1 MESNKQDKPVSNLF
15 NIMENK
21 IEFKKK
27 KHTSIIKVI
36 GVGGGGGN
44 AVNHMFAQG
53 IEGVD
58 FVVCNTDMQALD
70 ASPVP
75 VKVQLGSSGLGA
87 GAIPEVAEK
96 AANESIDK
104 LKAVIDNE
112 TQMVFITAGM
122 GGGTGTGAAPVIAK
136 FAREQGLLSVAIVTL
151 PFRFEGRRKML
162 KAQQGIAELRKYVDT
177 LLVISND
184 KLREQ
189 YGDLGLGNAFARAD
203 DVLTTAAK
211 GIAELITVH
220 GYVNVDFEDVKTVMK
235 DSGKA
240 LMGSAVKSGEDRAY
254 QAIEDAMRSPL
265 LNDNDVS
272 GARNILLYIAT
283 GSEQDVT
290 MDEIS
295 VITEYISDKCG
306 DNETDV
312 IWGRGIDESMG
323 DSLSVTIIATGFDT
337 KEKVHVLFRD
347 EESQVN
353 ENTKRQEDTIKL
365 VETPGEEVS
374 AVDGYSS
381 ETVPEK
387 KDVSGI
393 IHQNKTGDDL
403 ASKDKSSDS
412 GDKIIHVLGE
422 NVENEPHTSVKEK
435 ITPVD
440 GAGQE
445 HTPLKKIVK
454 NQPAGFSEKEE
465 NTEEDTAREELNTRL
480 HEASEA
486 RKKKLAELSML
497 RNKPVS
503 EQEKVPAYKRQQI
516 QLSEPNYSS
525 DSQVSRYTLS
535 EDGKKN
541 TIIKSDNSFL
551 HDNVD

>member
-1 MESNKQDKPVSNLF
+1 MES
-15 NIMENK
+15 K

-27 KHTSIIKVI
+27 KKTSIIKVI

-96 AANESIDK
+96 AAVESIDK
-104 LKAVIDNE
+104 LKAVIDND
-112 TQMVFITAGM
+112 TQMIFITAGM

-162 KAQQGIAELRKYVDT
+162 KAQQGIAELRKHVDT

-254 QAIEDAMRSPL
+254 QAIEEAMRSPL

-295 VITEYISDKCG
+295 VITDYISDKCG

-323 DSLSVTIIATGFDT
+323 DSLGVTIIATGFDA
-337 KEKVHVLFRD
+337 KEKVHELFPDKNQPAVEKAEHREEKIELVNRLD
-347 EESQVN
+347 EKNAAPNGPSAET
-353 ENTKRQEDTIKL
+353 EQE
-365 VETPGEEVS
+365 E
-374 AVDGYSS
+374 
-381 ETVPEK
+381 
-387 KDVSGI
+387 KDVSGL
-393 IHQNKTGDDL
+393 IHKHGPVDNDLPENKPAGPEE
-403 ASKDKSSDS
+403 
-412 GDKIIHVLGE
+412 KIVHVLGE
-422 NVENEPHTSVKEK
+422 NTEGETQTSVQEK
-435 ITPVD
+435 IKSSDTIEKEDV
-440 GAGQE
+440 
-445 HTPLKKIVK
+445 PLKKIIK
-454 NQPAGFSEKEE
+454 SQPVGSVGKKEE
-465 NTEEDTAREELNTRL
+465 TAAIDESANDELNSRL
-480 HEASEA
+480 HKASEA
-486 RKKKLAELSML
+486 RKKKLSELSML
-497 RNKPVS
+497 RSKPVS
-503 EQEKVPAYKRQQI
+503 EQEKIPAYKRQHV
-516 QLSEPNYSS
+516 QLSEPNYST

>member
-15 NIMENK
+15 NVMENK
-21 IEFKKK
+21 IEFRKKK
-27 KHTSIIKVI
+27 QTSIIKVI

-58 FVVCNTDMQALD
+58 FVVCNTDMQALE

-75 VKVQLGSSGLGA
+75 VKIQLGNSGLGA
-87 GAIPEVAEK
+87 GAIPAVAEK
-96 AANESIDK
+96 AALESLDK
-104 LKAVIDNE
+104 LKAVLDTE

-162 KAQQGIAELRKYVDT
+162 KAQQGITELRKNVDT

-240 LMGSAVKSGEDRAY
+240 IMGSAVKSGEDRAY
-254 QAIEDAMRSPL
+254 KAIEEAMRSPL

-272 GARNILLYIAT
+272 GAKNILLYIST
-283 GSEQDVT
+283 GDQQDIT

-295 VITEYISDKCG
+295 VITDYISDKCG

-312 IWGRGIDESMG
+312 IWGRGFDESMG
-323 DSLSVTIIATGFDT
+323 ESLGVTIIATGFDA
-337 KEKVHVLFRD
+337 KEKMQELFPDKKRPSQELLHEEETMKMVYPTGEETSGTDKIPDQTESELKDISKLIHRSEPVVVSSDKSKQAEPVNKIVHKLNESIDSEQHTSVR
-347 EESQVN
+347 EKESQGVASEAEPPPLKKFVKGQPSGVN
-353 ENTKRQEDTIKL
+353 ENTTS
-365 VETPGEEVS
+365 VEEEVS
-374 AVDGYSS
+374 
-381 ETVPEK
+381 K
-387 KDVSGI
+387 
-393 IHQNKTGDDL
+393 
-403 ASKDKSSDS
+403 
-412 GDKIIHVLGE
+412 
-422 NVENEPHTSVKEK
+422 
-435 ITPVD
+435 
-440 GAGQE
+440 
-445 HTPLKKIVK
+445 
-454 NQPAGFSEKEE
+454 
-465 NTEEDTAREELNTRL
+465 EELNAKL
-480 HEASEA
+480 HKASEA

-497 RNKPVS
+497 RSKPVS
-503 EQEKVPAYKRQQI
+503 EQEKVPAYKRQHI

>member
-1 MESNKQDKPVSNLF
+1 MESNIQDEPVSNLF
-15 NIMENK
+15 NTMENK

-27 KHTSIIKVI
+27 RHTSIIKVI

-75 VKVQLGSSGLGA
+75 VKIQLGTTGLGA

-96 AANESIDK
+96 AAEESLDK
-104 LKAVIDNE
+104 LKTVIDAD
-112 TQMVFITAGM
+112 TQMIFITAGM

-162 KAQQGIAELRKYVDT
+162 KAQQGIIELRKNVDT

-189 YGDLGLGNAFARAD
+189 YGDLGLGNAFAHAD
-203 DVLTTAAK
+203 DVLTSAAK

-240 LMGSAVKSGEDRAY
+240 IMGSAVKSGEDRAY
-254 QAIEDAMRSPL
+254 QAIEEAMRSPL
-265 LNDNDVS
+265 LDDNDVT
-272 GARNILLYIAT
+272 GAKNILLYIST
-283 GSEQDVT
+283 GDQQDVT

-312 IWGRGIDESMG
+312 IWGRGFDENMG
-323 DSLSVTIIATGFDT
+323 ESLGVTIIATGFDA
-337 KEKVHVLFRD
+337 KEKIHQLFPEREHPTD
-347 EESQVN
+347 DINLQK
-353 ENTKRQEDTIKL
+353 NTNGKL
-365 VETPGEEVS
+365 DPASEKSSDLGD
-374 AVDGYSS
+374 ASS
-381 ETVPEK
+381 ETNSEPQ
-387 KDVSGI
+387 DVSGL
-393 IHQNKTGDDL
+393 IHKET
-403 ASKDKSSDS
+403 SSDS
-412 GDKIIHVLGE
+412 PSLENNPVEPVKKIIHNLDE
-422 NVENEPHTSVKEK
+422 NPENEQHTSVKEK
-435 ITPVD
+435 ISHDVSP
-440 GAGQE
+440 QPE
-445 HTPLKKIVK
+445 LSSFKKIIK
-454 NQPAGFSEKEE
+454 SQPLGVNENEKKTEV
-465 NTEEDTAREELNTRL
+465 NTAKEELNEKV
-480 HEASEA
+480 HKASEA
-486 RKKKLAELSML
+486 RKKKLAELSMI
-497 RNKPVS
+497 RSKPVS
-503 EQEKVPAYKRQQI
+503 EQEKIPAYKRQNI
-516 QLSEPNYSS
+516 QLSEPNYST

>member
-1 MESNKQDKPVSNLF
+1 MESNMQDKSISNLF
-15 NIMENK
+15 NVMENK

-58 FVVCNTDMQALD
+58 FVVCNTDMQALE

-75 VKVQLGSSGLGA
+75 VKIQLGNSGLGA

-96 AANESIDK
+96 AALESLDK
-104 LKAVIDNE
+104 LKAVMDSE

-162 KAQQGIAELRKYVDT
+162 KAQQGIAELRKNVDT

-240 LMGSAVKSGEDRAY
+240 IMGSAVKSGEDRAY
-254 QAIEDAMRSPL
+254 KAIEEAMRSPL

-272 GARNILLYIAT
+272 GAKNILLYIST
-283 GSEQDVT
+283 GNQQDIT

-295 VITEYISDKCG
+295 VITDYISDKCG

-312 IWGRGIDESMG
+312 IWGRGFDESMG
-323 DSLSVTIIATGFDT
+323 ESLGVTIIATGFDA
-337 KEKVHVLFRD
+337 KEKIHELFPDKEKHIEETPHEEGLRKKVNPTGE
-347 EESQVN
+347 EESVADKTESAPKDVSELIHKNEPADLSSDEHKQVESMKKIIHKLD
-353 ENTKRQEDTIKL
+353 ENTENKQHTSVMGKVRHGVASESGNPSLKKFVRDQPSGGERKTKSI
-365 VETPGEEVS
+365 EEEVS
-374 AVDGYSS
+374 
-381 ETVPEK
+381 K
-387 KDVSGI
+387 
-393 IHQNKTGDDL
+393 
-403 ASKDKSSDS
+403 
-412 GDKIIHVLGE
+412 
-422 NVENEPHTSVKEK
+422 
-435 ITPVD
+435 
-440 GAGQE
+440 
-445 HTPLKKIVK
+445 
-454 NQPAGFSEKEE
+454 
-465 NTEEDTAREELNTRL
+465 EELNAKL
-480 HEASEA
+480 HKASEA

-503 EQEKVPAYKRQQI
+503 EQEKVPAYKRQHI
-516 QLSEPNYSS
+516 QLSEPNYST

>member
-1 MESNKQDKPVSNLF
+1 MERNMQIKPENNLF
-15 NIMENK
+15 KAMKNK
-21 IEFKKK
+21 IEFNTKKQP
-27 KHTSIIKVI
+27 SIIKVI

-58 FVVCNTDMQALD
+58 FVVCNTDMQALA

-87 GAIPEVAEK
+87 GAIPKVAEK
-96 AANESIDK
+96 AAIDSLDK
-104 LKAVIDNE
+104 LKAVLDSE

-151 PFRFEGRRKML
+151 PFHFEGRRKML
-162 KAQQGIAELRKYVDT
+162 KAEQGITELRKYVDT

-203 DVLTTAAK
+203 DVLTTAAR
-211 GIAELITVH
+211 GIAELITVP

-240 LMGSAVKSGEDRAY
+240 IMGSAVSTGEDRAY
-254 QAIEDAMRSPL
+254 KAIEEAMRSPL

-272 GARNILLYIAT
+272 GAKNILLYIST
-283 GSEQDVT
+283 GNSDVT
-290 MDEIS
+290 MDEIM
-295 VITEYISDKCG
+295 VITDYISDRCG

-323 DSLSVTIIATGFDT
+323 DNLGVTIIATGFDSKT
-337 KEKVHVLFRD
+337 KIEPLYPSREDQLTTGSVMGNTITKANTTKPEMDDVKLTHIPELIHKSEPVDDRPEEKVP
-347 EESQVN
+347 VN
-353 ENTKRQEDTIKL
+353 PT
-365 VETPGEEVS
+365 
-374 AVDGYSS
+374 
-381 ETVPEK
+381 
-387 KDVSGI
+387 
-393 IHQNKTGDDL
+393 
-403 ASKDKSSDS
+403 
-412 GDKIIHVLGE
+412 
-422 NVENEPHTSVKEK
+422 
-435 ITPVD
+435 
-440 GAGQE
+440 
-445 HTPLKKIVK
+445 KKIVH
-454 NQPAGFSEKEE
+454 E
-465 NTEEDTAREELNTRL
+465 L
-480 HEASEA
+480 HESPENDQSAPVNEIMSGTPPETKQPVLQNFTKKQPLVSDEKTENARSDITNKELDAKMQKASLD

-497 RNKPVS
+497 RSKSVS
-503 EQEKVPAYKRQQI
+503 EQEKVPAYKRQHVR
-516 QLSEPNYSS
+516 LSEPNYSS
-525 DSQVSRYTLS
+525 ESQVSRYTLS
-535 EDGKKN
+535 EDNKKN

>member
-1 MESNKQDKPVSNLF
+1 MERNMQVKPENNLF
-15 NIMENK
+15 KAMENK
-21 IEFKKK
+21 IEFNTKKQP
-27 KHTSIIKVI
+27 SIIKVI

-58 FVVCNTDMQALD
+58 FVVCNTDMQALA

-87 GAIPEVAEK
+87 GAIPKVAEK
-96 AANESIDK
+96 AAIDSLDK
-104 LKAVIDNE
+104 LKAVLDSE
-112 TQMVFITAGM
+112 TQMMFITAGM

-151 PFRFEGRRKML
+151 PFHFEGRRKML
-162 KAQQGIAELRKYVDT
+162 KAEQGITELRKYVDT

-240 LMGSAVKSGEDRAY
+240 IMGSAVSTGEGRAY
-254 QAIEDAMRSPL
+254 KAIEEAMCSPL

-272 GARNILLYIAT
+272 GAKNILLYIST
-283 GSEQDVT
+283 GNSDVT
-290 MDEIS
+290 MDEIT
-295 VITEYISDKCG
+295 VITDYISDRCG

-323 DSLSVTIIATGFDT
+323 DNLGVTIIATGFDSKT
-337 KEKVHVLFRD
+337 K
-347 EESQVN
+347 
-353 ENTKRQEDTIKL
+353 I
-365 VETPGEEVS
+365 
-374 AVDGYSS
+374 
-381 ETVPEK
+381 
-387 KDVSGI
+387 
-393 IHQNKTGDDL
+393 
-403 ASKDKSSDS
+403 
-412 GDKIIHVLGE
+412 
-422 NVENEPHTSVKEK
+422 EPLY
-435 ITPVD
+435 P
-440 GAGQE
+440 
-445 HTPLKKIVK
+445 
-454 NQPAGFSEKEE
+454 
-465 NTEEDTAREELNTRL
+465 AREELTTAGPVAENTITKTNTTKPETDDVQFTRIPAEHKNIPELIHRSEPVDAKSEEKIPVNPTKKIVHEL
-480 HEASEA
+480 HESSENGQGTPVNKIMSGTSPETKHPVLHKFIKKHPSVSDEKTENAQSGITNKELDAKMQKASLD

-497 RNKPVS
+497 RGKSVS
-503 EQEKVPAYKRQQI
+503 EQEKVPAYKRQHI

-525 DSQVSRYTLS
+525 ESQVSRYTLS
-535 EDGKKN
+535 EDNKKN